1 MQMIHI
7 RYRRPKCNIIAEK
20 KEYIVTSSVGVI
32 FMREWRKNKK
42 KKLNVASKIYDSSKK
57 RFIHAVSYEK

>member
-1 MQMIHI
+1 MQMIYI

-32 FMREWRKNKK
+32 FMREWRKNNKK
-42 KKLNVASKIYDSSKK
+42 KNLT
-57 RFIHAVSYEK
+57 